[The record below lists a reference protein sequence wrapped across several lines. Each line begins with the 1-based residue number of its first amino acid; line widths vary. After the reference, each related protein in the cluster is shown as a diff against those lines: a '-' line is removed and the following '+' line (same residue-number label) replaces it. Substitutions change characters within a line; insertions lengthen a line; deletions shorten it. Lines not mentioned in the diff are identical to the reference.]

1 MAKLMEDDDCSFEGL
16 PVRIS
21 DSALIHLRNEHIT
34 HLTLCDMLASTFDCP
49 KRKKTGKPF
58 RKTSRR
64 VCSNRKGRTYNII
77 LDFYESNGTEY
88 WSVSHLEPI

>member
-1 MAKLMEDDDCSFEGL
+1 M
-16 PVRIS
+16 RIS
-21 DSALIHLRNEHIT
+21 DSAMIHLRNEHISPQ
-34 HLTLCDMLASTFDCP
+34 TLCDMLESTFDCP

-58 RKTSRR
+58 RKTSRK

-77 LDFYESNGTEY
+77 LDSYESNGKIY